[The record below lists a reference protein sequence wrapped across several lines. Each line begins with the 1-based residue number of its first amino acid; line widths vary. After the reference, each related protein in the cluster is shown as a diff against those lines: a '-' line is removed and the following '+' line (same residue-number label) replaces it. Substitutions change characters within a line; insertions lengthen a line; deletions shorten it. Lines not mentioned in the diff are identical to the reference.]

1 MNILVRKNLTLHKER
16 NNLTAIIYSVGL
28 GIVIFLLMEVRLQFA
43 ILRNIHSYS
52 DCTFA
57 LKTDS
62 YRGRS
67 IDSLE
72 PSLIQPVLNAHENEI
87 EEWAYQTQ
95 RLDNAM
101 RIAKVDIEGTYIQS
115 VAGFNM
121 LLKPATGYSPSPMVD
136 RGKLIY

>member
-43 ILRNIHSYS
+43 ILRNVKSYS

-57 LKTDS
+57 LT
-62 YRGRS
+62 
-67 IDSLE
+67 IDFETGYDHDFLD

-95 RLDNAM
+95 PLDYEMRLAG
-101 RIAKVDIEGTYIQS
+101 VD
-115 VAGFNM
+115 F
-121 LLKPATGYSPSPMVD
+121 
-136 RGKLIY
+136 